1 MTAGSK
7 GFAKGSLAI
16 LAALF
21 ILTSANAPT
30 LAQSAAAI
38 AAAKKEMQIDEQPG
52 HEPTVEEG
60 ELPDV
65 YRRQEVFF
73 RTNEPTGTVIIR
85 TSRSEERRVGK
96 ECSS

>member
-7 GFAKGSLAI
+7 GFARGSLAV

-38 AAAKKEMQIDEQPG
+38 AAAKKEMQIDE
-52 HEPTVEEG
+52 
-60 ELPDV
+60 
-65 YRRQEVFF
+65 
-73 RTNEPTGTVIIR
+73 
-85 TSRSEERRVGK
+85 
-96 ECSS
+96 